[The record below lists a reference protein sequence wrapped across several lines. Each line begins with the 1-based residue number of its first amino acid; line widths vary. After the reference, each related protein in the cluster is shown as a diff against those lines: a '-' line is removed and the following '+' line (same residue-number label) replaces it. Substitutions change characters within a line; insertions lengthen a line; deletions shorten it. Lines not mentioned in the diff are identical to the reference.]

1 MYVCMYKEPKT
12 NEVKKRK
19 KTIKKMRETRKI
31 WIKKKN
37 KKLMISQSEVG
48 WEINRM
54 LHKNEK

>member
-31 WIKKKN
+31 WIKKKKQKTN
-37 KKLMISQSEVG
+37 DKSK
-48 WEINRM
+48 
-54 LHKNEK
+54 